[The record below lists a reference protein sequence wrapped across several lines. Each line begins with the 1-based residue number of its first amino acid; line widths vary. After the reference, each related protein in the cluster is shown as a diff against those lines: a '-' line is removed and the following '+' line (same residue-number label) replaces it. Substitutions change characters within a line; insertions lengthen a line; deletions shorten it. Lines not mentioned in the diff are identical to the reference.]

1 MENSVRF
8 AIFGDIHG
16 NYEAL
21 DAVLNDCLSCEVD
34 NYICL
39 GDMVGYGANPDQ
51 CVERI
56 RTIGA
61 LAVCGNHD
69 HAVIGAQNL
78 SYFNAHAR
86 DAVIWTAKQL
96 SQESKNWI
104 RSLSLVEHLPDFSVV
119 HGSLHSPELFNYV
132 QTIKDAD
139 YNFRQMDKPLLF
151 LGHSHYPLAFF
162 DTSPMTYTLDPVI
175 PLDLS
180 VKTVVN
186 AGSVG
191 QPRDEDPRACFVIY
205 DSDAALVEL
214 RRVEYDIDS
223 AANKIIEA
231 GLPQTLALRLTLGK

>member
-1 MENSVRF
+1 MRF

-21 DAVLNDCLSCEVD
+21 EAVLAECAGCNID
-34 NYICL
+34 NYLCL
-39 GDMVGYGANPDQ
+39 GDIVGYGANPNE
-51 CVERI
+51 CVEKI
-56 RTIGA
+56 REIGA
-61 LAVCGNHD
+61 LSVCGNHD

-78 SYFNAHAR
+78 NYFNAHAR

-96 SQESKNWI
+96 SPESKQWLKG
-104 RSLSLVEHLPDFSVV
+104 LSLVEHLPDFSIV

-139 YNFRQMDKPLLF
+139 YNFRQMDRPLLF

-162 DTSPMTYTLDPVI
+162 DTAPMTYTLDPVI

-191 QPRDEDPRACFVIY
+191 QPRDEDPRSCFVVY
-205 DSDAALVEL
+205 DDATSLVEL
-214 RRVEYDIDS
+214 IRVEYDIET
-223 AANKIIEA
+223 AARKIFEA

>member
-1 MENSVRF
+1 MRF

-16 NYEAL
+16 NLEAL
-21 DAVLNDCLSCEVD
+21 EAVLAECGNHDVD
-34 NYICL
+34 QYLCL
-39 GDMVGYGANPDQ
+39 GDIVGYGANPNE

-56 RTIGA
+56 RSVGA

-78 SYFNAHAR
+78 NYFNAHAR

-96 SQESKNWI
+96 STESKQWL
-104 RSLSLVEHLPDFSVV
+104 RGLSLVEHLPDFSIV

-139 YNFRQMDKPLLF
+139 YNFRQMDRPLLF

-162 DTSPMTYTLDPVI
+162 DTAPMTYTLDPVI

-191 QPRDEDPRACFVIY
+191 QPRDEDPRLCFVIY
-205 DSDAALVEL
+205 DDEASLVEL
-214 RRVEYDIDS
+214 LRVEYDIET
-223 AANKIIEA
+223 AARKILEA

>member
-1 MENSVRF
+1 MRF

-16 NYEAL
+16 NLEAL
-21 DAVLNDCLSCEVD
+21 ESVLADCASCEID
-34 NYICL
+34 EYLCL
-39 GDMVGYGANPDQ
+39 GDMVGYGANPED

-56 RTIGA
+56 REIGA

-78 SYFNAHAR
+78 NFFNAHAR
-86 DAVIWTAKQL
+86 DAVLWTSRNLTQK
-96 SQESKNWI
+96 SKNWI
-104 RSLSLVEHLPDFSVV
+104 RSLSLAEHLPGFSIV

-132 QTIKDAD
+132 QTIRDAD
-139 YNFRQMDKPLLF
+139 SNFRQMDKSVLF

-180 VKTVVN
+180 IKTVIN

-191 QPRDEDPRACFVIY
+191 QPRDEDPRACYVVF
-205 DSDAALVEL
+205 DSEAALVEL
-214 RRVEYDIDS
+214 RRVEYDIDT
-223 AANKIIEA
+223 AAQKILNA
-231 GLPQTLALRLTLGK
+231 GLPQTLAIRLTLGK